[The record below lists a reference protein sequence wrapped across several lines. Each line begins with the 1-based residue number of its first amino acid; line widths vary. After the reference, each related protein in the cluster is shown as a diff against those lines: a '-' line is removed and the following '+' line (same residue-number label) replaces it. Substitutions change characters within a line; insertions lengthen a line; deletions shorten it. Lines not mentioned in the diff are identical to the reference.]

1 MRLVVVALQL
11 DRPPSGYESRNN
23 SMNSIILYIQFTM
36 SRVSLTV
43 KPCRQLENGHNNFTI
58 TTSRNNNNEY
68 LMYIIIVIIII
79 TQTEQ

>member
-1 MRLVVVALQL
+1 
-11 DRPPSGYESRNN
+11 
-23 SMNSIILYIQFTM
+23 M

-68 LMYIIIVIIII
+68 LIYYIIIII
-79 TQTEQ
+79 THTEQ